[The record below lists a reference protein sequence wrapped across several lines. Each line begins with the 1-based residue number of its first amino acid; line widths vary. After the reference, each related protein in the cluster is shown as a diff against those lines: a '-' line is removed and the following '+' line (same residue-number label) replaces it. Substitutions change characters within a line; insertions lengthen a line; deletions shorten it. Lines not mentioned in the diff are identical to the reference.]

1 MKGGA
6 GDEDMILSF
15 RGRETETIWRGFFS
29 RRLPRDIQTVALR
42 KLRMLNNAS
51 SLADL
56 KVPPNNQLEA
66 LKGDRVGQ
74 HSIRV
79 NKQWRICFVWTKGG
93 PEQVE
98 SSTII
103 SESSLLPAP
112 LRRQM
117 ECREDRQ
124 ALR

>member
-1 MKGGA
+1 
-6 GDEDMILSF
+6 MIVSF
-15 RGRETETIWRGFFS
+15 RDRETETIWRGAFS
-29 RRLPRDIQTVALR
+29 RRLPRDIQAVALR

-51 SLADL
+51 SLGDL

-66 LKGDRVGQ
+66 LKADRAGQ

-98 SSTII
+98 IV
-103 SESSLLPAP
+103 
-112 LRRQM
+112 
-117 ECREDRQ
+117 DYH
-124 ALR
+124 